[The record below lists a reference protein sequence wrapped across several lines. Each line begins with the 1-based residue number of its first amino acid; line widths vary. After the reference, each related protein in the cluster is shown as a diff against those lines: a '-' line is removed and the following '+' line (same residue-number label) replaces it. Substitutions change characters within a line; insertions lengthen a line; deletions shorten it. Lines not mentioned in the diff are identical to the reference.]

1 MTLKPLATRRRA
13 ITRPIP
19 RDAPTT
25 KIVSILRRYSRKNGP
40 VLPLVLTLRFA
51 LELTLLAV
59 VAWWGYSVGGVL
71 VGALCAIG
79 VAVVW
84 GLLLSPK
91 ARFPLPTQV
100 RNAVEVAVFL
110 LAAAGLSALGH
121 PALGVVLIAADVLI
135 LLTLWRLGAT
145 TGGEPV

>member
-1 MTLKPLATRRRA
+1 M
-13 ITRPIP
+13 
-19 RDAPTT
+19 
-25 KIVSILRRYSRKNGP
+25 
-40 VLPLVLTLRFA
+40 LPLVLTLRFA

-91 ARFPLPTQV
+91 ARFPLPAQV

>member
-1 MTLKPLATRRRA
+1 MGPCSHWSSPCGSRSNSPCSPSSRGGGTRWE
-13 ITRPIP
+13 
-19 RDAPTT
+19 
-25 KIVSILRRYSRKNGP
+25 GC
-40 VLPLVLTLRFA
+40 
-51 LELTLLAV
+51 
-59 VAWWGYSVGGVL
+59 WWGPSARSASRSCGGFFFP
-71 VGALCAIG
+71 
-79 VAVVW
+79 
-84 GLLLSPK
+84 PK

-145 TGGEPV
+145 TGGEPVG